1 MVIQFTMCGERHR
14 QRLRVIVCLAPT
26 NSRVKRRCHAKPPRG
41 LRSGRE
47 SSARAPLML
56 VYGAPVSV
64 AVPVAVFAPREDER
78 PRKTSTEAGA
88 LVQLDRIEILRSNR
102 QRHDR
107 RALQNA
113 PRQLDETARGD
124 A

>member
-1 MVIQFTMCGERHR
+1 
-14 QRLRVIVCLAPT
+14 
-26 NSRVKRRCHAKPPRG
+26 
-41 LRSGRE
+41 
-47 SSARAPLML
+47 ML

-124 A
+124 ALPPISGEREHVRDLRAER